1 MAFKIL
7 ASIVAAALL
16 IIFMGPVVIKLKDVA
31 LSIVV
36 LIGVAMMATDIW
48 HTLRSKDD

>member
-16 IIFMGPVVIKLKDVA
+16 IIFIGPVVIKLKDTA
-31 LSIVV
+31 LSVVV
-36 LIGVAMMATDIW
+36 LIGVGMMVTDIW
-48 HTLRSKDD
+48 HSLRSKDD